1 MIYKY
6 AMNAMA
12 SSQGTSSS
20 NEPTGIDIVKHEFWV
35 WNQKQL
41 LSLILIVL
49 ICLIV
54 SLIVFI
60 KIKKEARKDKAPKGL
75 LFVMEGYVN
84 YIDNAYDD
92 NTDTKLPKA
101 RFYVFGLATFLF
113 VGNLLGL
120 IGFEPVTTSYSVAL
134 TCGLITFL
142 GIYVIGFMYQK
153 WRFFKRYINPIE
165 IIGQFSPL
173 ISISFR
179 IFGNIIGGAVI
190 IYLIYYVFGFVWVKM
205 TGQPNFDYAVTHNQ
219 AWPLLAPL
227 ITPFL
232 HMYFD
237 MFSAFIQALV
247 FCSLTTIWWAQ
258 EVEVDEKEVKE
269 ANKSI
274 TKNGLEDSLN
284 VNNSKSLTLNQNIY

>member
-1 MIYKY
+1 MVQKFEKTLP
-6 AMNAMA
+6 
-12 SSQGTSSS
+12 Q
-20 NEPTGIDIVKHEFWV
+20 GIDAIKHEWSE

-60 KIKKEARKDKAPKGL
+60 KIKKEARKDKAPKGI

-84 YIDNAYDD
+84 YIDSAYDD
-92 NTDTKLPKA
+92 NTENKLPKA
-101 RFYVFGLATFLF
+101 KFYVFGLATFLF

-134 TCGLITFL
+134 TCGLITFI
-142 GIYVIGFMYQK
+142 GIYVVGFMYQK
-153 WRFFKRYINPIE
+153 WRFLKKYKNPIE

-190 IYLIYYVFGFVWVKM
+190 VFLVYYIFGYLFALM
-205 TGQPNFDYAVTHNQ
+205 TGQNFTKAMQNNT
-219 AWPLLAPL
+219 AWPILAPL

-247 FCSLTTIWWAQ
+247 FCSLTSIWWSS
-258 EVEVDEKEVKE
+258 EVEINEKKIKE
-269 ANKSI
+269 ASTTVNNKGLETTQN
-274 TKNGLEDSLN
+274 TKN
-284 VNNSKSLTLNQNIY
+284 SKALTLNQNIY